1 MERKAIPRAVRR
13 QVRARARDRC
23 EYCQH
28 PASYACAPFVCE
40 HILPHVHGSG
50 HTLPE
55 LAWAC
60 PACNVSQTR
69 QNPRPRPADGAHG
82 SAFSPAPPALDP
94 ALRMERGLSGHHR
107 THCDGQSDG
116 RGATTEPP
124 RIAQLAS
131 GAPHNRRAPTRNI
144 ASYEGP
150 LSRRRPRVIKN
161 CLKR

>member
-40 HILPHVHGSG
+40 HILPRVHGSG

-60 PACNVSQTR
+60 PACNSHKHAKTRARDLQTGRVVALFHPRR
-69 QNPRPRPADGAHG
+69 QRWTRHFAWSEDFLVIIGRTATGRATVEALQLNRPELLNLRR
-82 SAFSPAPPALDP
+82 
-94 ALRMERGLSGHHR
+94 ALRTIGEH
-107 THCDGQSDG
+107 
-116 RGATTEPP
+116 PP
-124 RIAQLAS
+124 V
-131 GAPHNRRAPTRNI
+131 T
-144 ASYEGP
+144 
-150 LSRRRPRVIKN
+150 
-161 CLKR
+161 